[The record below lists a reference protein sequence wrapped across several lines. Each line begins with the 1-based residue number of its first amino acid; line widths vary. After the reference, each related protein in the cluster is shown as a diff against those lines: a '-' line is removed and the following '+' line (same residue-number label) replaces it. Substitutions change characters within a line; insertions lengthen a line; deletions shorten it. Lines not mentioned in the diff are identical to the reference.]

1 MKIRVLLVDD
11 HPVVLSGLAAILCAQ
26 PDIEVCGQARSG
38 DEALATLERVAVDVI
53 LMDLHMPGMD
63 GWTAMERIRERWK
76 SIRVI
81 AISSFLGDE
90 DVHRALAAGA
100 RGYLPKDAGASE
112 ITAAVR
118 TVHRGLRSISADA
131 ASALA
136 SRIDYEELSAR
147 ELEVLQAMAHGRSNK
162 EIATEI
168 GVTES
173 TVKQHVGSILSKLG
187 VEDRTSAVVRGL
199 ERGLIRPARRTG

>member
-26 PDIEVCGQARSG
+26 PDIEVCGEARSG
-38 DEALATLERVAVDVI
+38 DAALAVLERVEVDVV
-53 LMDLHMPGMD
+53 LLDLHMPGMD
-63 GWTAMERIRERWK
+63 GWSAMEQIREKWK
-76 SIRVI
+76 SVRVI

-100 RGYLPKDAGASE
+100 KGYLPKDSDASE

-147 ELEVLQAMAHGRSNK
+147 EMEVLQAIAHGRSNK
-162 EIATEI
+162 EIAAEI

-187 VEDRTSAVVRGL
+187 VEDRTGAVVL
-199 ERGLIRPARRTG
+199 AMERGLIRRWKSSG